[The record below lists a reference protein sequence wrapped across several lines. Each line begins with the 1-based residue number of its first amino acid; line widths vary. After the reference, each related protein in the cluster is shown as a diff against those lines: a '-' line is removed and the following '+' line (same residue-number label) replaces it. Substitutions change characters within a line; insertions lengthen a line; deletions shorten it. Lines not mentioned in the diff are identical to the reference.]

1 MQAVILD
8 RLRAPGARRDAAL
21 CRRYAFR
28 VGVGAKD
35 VTGIIAYGILWTILV
50 VLVDASVFMAVVVNG
65 STTAALQSA
74 ALDETLLLAGF
85 VLGWIPFGL
94 WVRRYLRRRVNAIL
108 PLFEQG
114 QIYDGRL
121 VEVTDQRSGRARTVR
136 FAVTFSRE
144 GAEVRTGAM
153 LWGAPPAGLV
163 EGAVVPVLY
172 LPGHPRSIMFLPN
185 GKLCAS

>member
-1 MQAVILD
+1 MTHLD
-8 RLRAPGARRDAAL
+8 RLRVPGARKDAAL

-50 VLVDASVFMAVVVNG
+50 AVVDVGVFMAVVVPG
-65 STTAALQSA
+65 STTATPRQA
-74 ALDETLLLAGF
+74 ALDENLLLAGF

-94 WVRRYLRRRVNAIL
+94 WAWRYVRRRVNAMQ

-121 VEVTDQRSGRARTVR
+121 VELTDLRSARARTVT
-136 FAVTFSRE
+136 FVVTFSRE
-144 GAEVRTGAM
+144 GADVRTGAM

-172 LPGHPRSIMFLPN
+172 QPGHPRSVMFLPN